1 MTCKF
6 TLTIPAGE
14 IDLVSP
20 MDWFACQA
28 VILAQMGIKDA
39 NPVLTEAEAVKV
51 ADKALRA
58 HQAAESLRNS
68 GGRRNG

>member
-1 MTCKF
+1 MTCQF
-6 TLTIPAGE
+6 RITIPKGG
-14 IDLVSP
+14 IDLTSP
-20 MDWFACQA
+20 MDWFACHA

-39 NPVLTEAEAVKV
+39 GPVLTEAEAVKV

-68 GGRRNG
+68 GGKSR